1 MRVERLVSYLLFG
14 IVAILV
20 ITAFYNPIETIQYVE
35 TDTYFKDAHRE
46 ALLIYAAF
54 ISIPGFMFLLWSDK
68 NNSFIAYLCWLM
80 LASAIIICASIL
92 YLTYFV
98 NPYDMGFDDYT
109 TYSWYIA
116 YALIALIILN
126 IIYLVAKIFKVG
138 KD

>member
-80 LASAIIICASIL
+80 LASAIIICVSIL

-126 IIYLVAKIFKVG
+126 IIYLVAKLFKVG

>member
-14 IVAILV
+14 ITVVLIIAAI
-20 ITAFYNPIETIQYVE
+20 YNPIDTMEYIE
-35 TDTYFKDAHRE
+35 KDTYFKEAHRE
-46 ALLIYAAF
+46 ALFIYAAF
-54 ISIPGFMFLLWSDK
+54 VSIPGFMLLLWSDK
-68 NNSFIAYLCWLM
+68 NNSFIANLCWLI
-80 LASAIIICASIL
+80 LASAVIICSAIL

-109 TYSWYIA
+109 IYSWYIA

-126 IIYLVAKIFKVG
+126 IIYLVAKLFKVG

>member
-80 LASAIIICASIL
+80 LASAIIICAAIL

-98 NPYDMGFDDYT
+98 NPYDLGFDDYT

-126 IIYLVAKIFKVG
+126 IIYLVAKLFKVG